1 MVGEG
6 GHPKRRLL
14 WNGNRIMD
22 QRFDSSRGE
31 VRLQLGARVGAHDE
45 QMVHMTGVALRHG
58 NDSVVVRARL
68 DTPEL
73 GRFLPVL
80 SGNEG
85 NVRRMR
91 EIMHEVNS
99 QDPEVWLP
107 VFMETAK

>member
-1 MVGEG
+1 MNGRITRPVTLVVVLAALAVSGQRVATQREFDLLREWE
-6 GHPKRRLL
+6 PEERL
-14 WNGNRIMD
+14 
-22 QRFDSSRGE
+22 
-31 VRLQLGARVGAHDE
+31 
-45 QMVHMTGVALRHG
+45 ALIRHG